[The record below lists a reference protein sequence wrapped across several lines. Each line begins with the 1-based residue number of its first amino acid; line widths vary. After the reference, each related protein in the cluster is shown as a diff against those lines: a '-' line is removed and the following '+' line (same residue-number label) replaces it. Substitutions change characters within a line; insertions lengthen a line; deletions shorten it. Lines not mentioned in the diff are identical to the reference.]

1 MKPYALT
8 AKQGCSA
15 ALATVAML
23 LTPSLVAHAQSQYP
37 SRAIRIIVPYTP
49 GGTVDILAR
58 TLGPSLY
65 QALGQPV
72 VIENRPGAGGN
83 LGTEA
88 VAKAAPDGYTLLM
101 ATNGPLT
108 INPALNPI
116 RYDPLRDFSPII
128 VSSTASSM
136 LSVNSKLAAKTV
148 GEFVDLAKSK
158 PTELSVATSGIGTTS
173 HLSLLQ
179 LARLADIKL
188 TTVPHRGGAESIM
201 AAVAGDVHAVFSD
214 VVPAKPLIQE
224 GRLRALATTGSRR
237 SVITPEIPTFQE
249 IGLKEF
255 EISVWTGVFA
265 PANTPTQV
273 VEALN
278 KLVDAALKDSAL
290 REKLIA
296 VGIEPVGGS
305 VPEAVMH
312 LQREI
317 PRWRAILEAAGLAP
331 KKN

>member
-1 MKPYALT
+1 MKPYVLT
-8 AKQGCSA
+8 ALQVRSTA
-15 ALATVAML
+15 WAFVALIVTSFA
-23 LTPSLVAHAQSQYP
+23 AHAQAQYP
-37 SRAIRIIVPYTP
+37 NRAVRIVVPYTP

-58 TLGPSLY
+58 AISPSLH

-83 LGTEA
+83 LGTEV
-88 VAKAAPDGYTLLM
+88 VAKSAPDGYTLLI

-108 INPALNPI
+108 INPSLNPV
-116 RYDPLRDFSPII
+116 RYDPVRDFSPII

-136 LSVNSKLAAKTV
+136 LSVNPKLPAKTV
-148 GEFVDLAKSK
+148 REFIELAKSK

-179 LARLADIKL
+179 LARLADIKM
-188 TTVPHRGGAESIM
+188 TTIPHRGGAESIM

-214 VVPAKPLIQE
+214 VVPANPLIKE
-224 GRLRALATTGSRR
+224 GRLRALATTGARR
-237 SVITPEIPTFQE
+237 SVITPATPTFQE
-249 IGLKEF
+249 TGLQDF
-255 EISVWTGVFA
+255 EVSVWTGVFA
-265 PANTPTQV
+265 PARTPPQIIET
-273 VEALN
+273 LN
-278 KLVDAALKDSAL
+278 RQIDAALKDPSL
-290 REKLIA
+290 RAKLLG

-305 VPEAVMH
+305 AQEALAH

-317 PRWRAILEAAGLAP
+317 PRWKAIVEAVGLVP